1 MTNEILVIRTNVE
14 VMVVVEAE
22 VEKKEV
28 ARMVV
33 KKEEKDSGGN
43 GGRTDGF
50 GRVGSGDNKG
60 YTVRRGGG

>member
-1 MTNEILVIRTNVE
+1 
-14 VMVVVEAE
+14 
-22 VEKKEV
+22 
-28 ARMVV
+28 MVV

-50 GRVGSGDNKG
+50 GRGGSGDNKG